1 VPKSAHGCFLP
12 ELGGPIPARRF
23 FFARQCDCRERRAV
37 HDTASGK
44 IPMAGRRNRPPVTIP
59 QHCVLVGLQRVYG
72 RVLLIVMRQL
82 AGERAQWLARNVV
95 PHEGAIRAWL
105 RTRAVGL
112 DVDDIIQEMYARIAS
127 LASTDDIRDP
137 RQYATQAAFSILAN
151 QLRRARIVPIA
162 AVANLDELGISAPD
176 VSADAAL
183 EFRDELRALE
193 TTLAELPE
201 RCRRAF
207 LLRRVE
213 GLSQR
218 DVAARLSISE
228 KTVEKYMAQAVRLLI
243 AVYGRGGKA
252 AAKVSSSEKQRRI
265 GRP

>member
-1 VPKSAHGCFLP
+1 
-12 ELGGPIPARRF
+12 
-23 FFARQCDCRERRAV
+23 
-37 HDTASGK
+37 
-44 IPMAGRRNRPPVTIP
+44 
-59 QHCVLVGLQRVYG
+59 LQRLKG
-72 RVLLIVMRQL
+72 RVLLDVMRRL
-82 AGERAQWLARNVV
+82 AGERAQWLARNIV
-95 PHEGAIRAWL
+95 PHEGTIRAWL
-105 RTRAVGL
+105 RTRAAGL

-137 RQYATQAAFSILAN
+137 RQYAMQTAFSILAN
-151 QLRRARIVPIA
+151 QFRRARIVPIA
-162 AVANLDELGISAPD
+162 AVADLDALAITAPD
-176 VSADAAL
+176 VAADRAL

-213 GLSQR
+213 GLSQKE
-218 DVAARLSISE
+218 VAARLAISE

-243 AVYGRGGKA
+243 SVYGRGGKA
-252 AAKVSSSEKQRRI
+252 AAKVSTSLMRNRI

>member
-1 VPKSAHGCFLP
+1 MQN
-12 ELGGPIPARRF
+12 LGDG
-23 FFARQCDCRERRAV
+23 
-37 HDTASGK
+37 
-44 IPMAGRRNRPPVTIP
+44 
-59 QHCVLVGLQRVYG
+59 
-72 RVLLIVMRQL
+72 VLLNAMRRL

-105 RTRAVGL
+105 RTRATGI

-137 RQYATQAAFSILAN
+137 RQYATQTAFSILAN

-162 AVANLDELGISAPD
+162 AVANLDELGIAAPE
-176 VSADAAL
+176 VSADTAL

-207 LLRRVE
+207 LLKRVE
-213 GLSQR
+213 GLSQKEI
-218 DVAARLSISE
+218 AARLSISE

-252 AAKVSSSEKQRRI
+252 AAKVSRSVKHRRI
-265 GRP
+265 GHQ